1 MSYTA
6 YGNVILSTGSGS
18 NGTWSTIP
26 NYTYTHTTLQTNTS
40 NPVTIQQTGQID
52 LRGEKADININGVS
66 LKETLETIQEM
77 LGVVKTDSTLE
88 KEFDE
93 LKKAGQQYRRLLKKF
108 REQKEVWETLKKQ
121 DL

>member
-1 MSYTA
+1 MSYTT
-6 YGNVILSTGSGS
+6 YGNVILNTGSGF
-18 NGTWSTIP
+18 NGTWTSP
-26 NYTYTHTTLQTNTS
+26 NYTYTTLHTNTTAT
-40 NPVTIQQTGQID
+40 PMTVQQSGQID

-77 LGVVKTDSTLE
+77 LGVVKTDSALE

-93 LKKAGQQYRRLLKKF
+93 LKKVGRQYRQLLKKF